1 MDNTQ
6 GKKPLPS
13 LEFVWNMLNLEGTLK
28 VGMFKCPGHE
38 DRNVG

>member
-13 LEFVWNMLNLEGTLK
+13 LEFIWSHLNLEGTVK
-28 VGMFKCPGHE
+28 VGMLKCPCHG
-38 DRNVG
+38 DKNA